1 MQKVNTQK
9 EVFNDGIY
17 LSFLRPSKKRIL
29 SIGLVNLLLL
39 GTMIYGAFHA
49 AIQGRFDAYHPSLP
63 WVVLVFIYFV
73 FTYVIF
79 LKLGWGSFGHFV
91 LGIILVERVGGRR
104 LSALDMIEYWFK
116 TLLYRLKY
124 VSIYNAFYF
133 FTSSFHQSKEM
144 EELGILYVKY
154 HVYKKAIKNGSLEIY

>member
-1 MQKVNTQK
+1 MQK
-9 EVFNDGIY
+9 EVFNDGFY

-39 GTMIYGAFHA
+39 GAMLYGVIYTVILGL
-49 AIQGRFDAYHPSLP
+49 FDGYHVLLP
-63 WVVLVFIYFV
+63 WVLLF
-73 FTYVIF
+73 FTYFIFTYIIF
-79 LKLGWGSFGHFV
+79 LKLGWGSFGHFI